1 MEREG
6 NSTGVG
12 YPEMSKNMEEQM
24 QFKETS
30 YPLERETLVP
40 RFFKVISS
48 TVAEINPLLDQ
59 FIDVVK
65 NLPCAP
71 ENEDDIRLAVYEA
84 LVNAIAHGNEN
95 DPARKVAVA
104 CFCECRDAENLL
116 VVIRDEGSGF
126 HPDTVPDPRSEEM
139 LYASHGRGIFLMR
152 QLMDEVSYVNGGR
165 EVQMRKRST
174 HRCQ

>member
-48 TVAEINPLLDQ
+48 TVAEINPLLVH
-59 FIDVVK
+59 I
-65 NLPCAP
+65 
-71 ENEDDIRLAVYEA
+71 
-84 LVNAIAHGNEN
+84 
-95 DPARKVAVA
+95 PAKSAT
-104 CFCECRDAENLL
+104 
-116 VVIRDEGSGF
+116 ISGF
-126 HPDTVPDPRSEEM
+126 IPATLSGAIP
-139 LYASHGRGIFLMR
+139 A
-152 QLMDEVSYVNGGR
+152 
-165 EVQMRKRST
+165 T
-174 HRCQ
+174 